1 MEQHINELSKLC
13 RVCKIQLKKPYRV
26 TTVLTIEAL
35 RNQVFPFDQNLYP
48 KNVCQKCK
56 RLIQNDGIRYR
67 AFQRRQEGCE
77 TNAEDFFKDIGGR
90 ENLSA
95 QSGIFLAHTDTCV
108 ICYPN
113 SENASDT
120 EFQTP
125 PDTPTRCSSPCNAM
139 DVDNVL
145 MITSTPVRQL
155 TKKAAHIFAL
165 PDSPITTMAPAMDV
179 DISRTPMRQPRATR
193 NYRLDASVISID
205 HSEYVQEMP
214 FDEGSFMMLDSEV
227 EETNEFIGRVP
238 LFDCVPTR
246 PLSKYILYFLYIN
259 VLFPSPFP
267 SL

>member
-1 MEQHINELSKLC
+1 
-13 RVCKIQLKKPYRV
+13 
-26 TTVLTIEAL
+26 
-35 RNQVFPFDQNLYP
+35 
-48 KNVCQKCK
+48 
-56 RLIQNDGIRYR
+56 
-67 AFQRRQEGCE
+67 
-77 TNAEDFFKDIGGR
+77 
-90 ENLSA
+90 
-95 QSGIFLAHTDTCV
+95 
-108 ICYPN
+108 
-113 SENASDT
+113 
-120 EFQTP
+120 
-125 PDTPTRCSSPCNAM
+125 M
-139 DVDNVL
+139 DVDNDL

-165 PDSPITTMAPAMDV
+165 PNSPITTMAPAMDV

-205 HSEYVQEMP
+205 HSEYVQELP

-259 VLFPSPFP
+259 VLFPFTFP